1 VTIITIDVLIP
12 CYNEKKYLPALFESL
27 NKLKIPPSVEV
38 RFIFSDNASNDGT
51 REFLSNTG
59 LKNKKIYT
67 HKENLG
73 GTTNLMFLLTK
84 IQSDYFMYLDAHDFL
99 TEDYFYNFSQLVTN
113 SIYSEIYIGDVV
125 TFEEV
130 DNKFE
135 IAELQNRYTFSNN
148 SKLRQIQIALFLF
161 HNSIYHSIIRKDAID
176 REFLAKNRTLTF
188 DHVITHSA
196 LISGNIRYLD
206 GCYYVRRYRTLL
218 GADFTH
224 DVNGKSISRY
234 ERASGSRQG
243 LSDNKLSKIIGQ
255 ISLLVGGKIYS
266 AFISF
271 LIKGKFEK
279 LSFNYVIFRACRFIC
294 NRILKLNPLITE
306 DYVLDQY
313 TSDEIY
319 RYEIFNAL

>member
-1 VTIITIDVLIP
+1 MVTIDILIP

-27 NKLKIPPSVEV
+27 NNLKIPLGVEV

-51 REFLSNTG
+51 HEFLRNTG

-73 GTTNLMFLLTK
+73 GTTNLIFLLNK

-113 SIYSEIYIGDVV
+113 NICSDIYIGDVV
-125 TFEEV
+125 TFKEI

-135 IAELQNRYTFSNN
+135 ISDLQNRYKFSNN
-148 SKLRQIQIALFLF
+148 SRLRQIQIVLFLF

-176 REFLAKNRTLTF
+176 RVFLAKNRTLTF
-188 DHVITHSA
+188 DHVITHSM
-196 LISGNIRYLD
+196 LISGNIQYLD
-206 GCYYVRRYRTLL
+206 GCYYVRRYRKLL
-218 GADFTH
+218 GVDFTH

-234 ERASGSRQG
+234 DRASGSRQG
-243 LSDNKLSKIIGQ
+243 LNDIKLPKIISQ
-255 ISLLVGGKIYS
+255 INLLVGGKIYS

-279 LSFNYVIFRACRFIC
+279 LSFNYVVFRACRFIC
-294 NRILKLNPLITE
+294 NRLLKLNPLIHE

-313 TSDEIY
+313 MSNEIY
-319 RYEIFNAL
+319 KYENFNAL

>member
-1 VTIITIDVLIP
+1 MVTIDILIP

-27 NKLKIPPSVEV
+27 NKLKIPLGVEV

-51 REFLSNTG
+51 HEFLRNTG

-73 GTTNLMFLLTK
+73 GTTNLIFLLTK

-113 SIYSEIYIGDVV
+113 NICSDIYIGDVV
-125 TFEEV
+125 TFKEI

-135 IAELQNRYTFSNN
+135 IGDLQNRYKFSNN
-148 SKLRQIQIALFLF
+148 SRLRQIQIVLFLF

-176 REFLAKNRTLTF
+176 RVFLAKNRTLTF
-188 DHVITHSA
+188 DHVITHSM
-196 LISGNIRYLD
+196 LISGNIQYLD
-206 GCYYVRRYRTLL
+206 GCYYVRRYRKLL
-218 GADFTH
+218 GVDFTH

-234 ERASGSRQG
+234 DRASGSRQG
-243 LSDNKLSKIIGQ
+243 LNDNKLPKIISQ
-255 ISLLVGGKIYS
+255 INLLVGGKIYS

-279 LSFNYVIFRACRFIC
+279 LSFNYVAFRACRFIC
-294 NRILKLNPLITE
+294 NRLLKLNPLIHE

-313 TSDEIY
+313 TSNEIY
-319 RYEIFNAL
+319 KYENFNAL

>member
-1 VTIITIDVLIP
+1 MVTIDVLIP

-27 NKLKIPPSVEV
+27 NKLKIPLGIEV

-51 REFLSNTG
+51 NEFLRNTG

-73 GTTNLMFLLTK
+73 GTDNLMFLLNK

-99 TEDYFYNFSQLVTN
+99 TEDYFCNFSQLVTN
-113 SIYSEIYIGDVV
+113 NICSDIYIGDVV
-125 TFEEV
+125 TFKEI

-135 IAELQNRYTFSNN
+135 ITDLQNRYKFSNN
-148 SKLRQIQIALFLF
+148 SRLRQIQIVLFLF

-176 REFLAKNRTLTF
+176 RVFLAKNRTLTF
-188 DHVITHSA
+188 DHVVTHSA
-196 LISGNIRYLD
+196 LISGNIQYLD
-206 GCYYVRRYRTLL
+206 GCYYIRRYRKLL

-234 ERASGSRQG
+234 DRASGSRQG
-243 LSDNKLSKIIGQ
+243 LNDNKLPKIISQ
-255 ISLLVGGKIYS
+255 INLLVGGKIYS
-266 AFISF
+266 TFISF
-271 LIKGKFEK
+271 LIKGKFDK
-279 LSFNYVIFRACRFIC
+279 LSFNYVVFRACRFIC
-294 NRILKLNPLITE
+294 NRLLKLNPLIHE

-313 TSDEIY
+313 TSHEIY
-319 RYEIFNAL
+319 KYENFNAL